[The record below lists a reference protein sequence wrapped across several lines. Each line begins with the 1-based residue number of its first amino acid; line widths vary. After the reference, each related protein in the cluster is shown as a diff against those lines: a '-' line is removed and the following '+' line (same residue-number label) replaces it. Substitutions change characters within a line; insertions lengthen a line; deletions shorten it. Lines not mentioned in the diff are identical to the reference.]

1 MVPKIESILLKYHI
15 EKPYYHGGK
24 YNGKAMV
31 HLMDY
36 KHSSKVMDEPRAFIL
51 AIPQVDR
58 CANEEVEEWTTK
70 FKNILSVFDG
80 MFSIARM
87 SCGTVNEEHIKS
99 IKNSINLAMTLWR
112 GLGNSVSPKP
122 HALEDH
128 LVDQLIC
135 FSGIGDFC

>member
-1 MVPKIESILLKYHI
+1 
-15 EKPYYHGGK
+15 
-24 YNGKAMV
+24 MV

-36 KHSSKVMDEPRAFIL
+36 KHSSKVMDELRAFIL

-58 CANEEVEEWTTK
+58 CTNEEVEEWTTK

-80 MFSIARM
+80 IFSIPR
-87 SCGTVNEEHIKS
+87 
-99 IKNSINLAMTLWR
+99 
-112 GLGNSVSPKP
+112 SVSPKP

-135 FSGIGDFC
+135 FSGDLHS